1 MNIRDNIDALE
12 QQIYVACSEGDF
24 QTVNYLEKQ
33 LEQLRGKMEHTFDE
47 DPYAL
52 EGRTFIDDDWR

>member
-24 QTVNYLEKQ
+24 QTVNHLEKQ
-33 LEQLRGKMEHTFDE
+33 LEQLRGKMEHPFDE

-52 EGRTFIDDDWR
+52 EGRTFTDDDWR

>member
-1 MNIRDNIDALE
+1 MNIRDSIDALE

-24 QTVNYLEKQ
+24 QTVNHLEKK
-33 LEQLRGKMEHTFDE
+33 LEQLRGKMENQLHD

>member
-1 MNIRDNIDALE
+1 MNIRDSIDALE

-24 QTVNYLEKQ
+24 QTVNHLEKK
-33 LEQLRGKMEHTFDE
+33 LEQLRGKMESQLHD

-52 EGRTFIDDDWR
+52 EGRAFIDDDWR